1 MATLRI
7 VEYTDPGCPFG
18 FSAEPARHRLRWL
31 YGDEIEWD
39 VRMVGLAES
48 GEEYVER
55 GFTVEAQSETF
66 VQMAGAYGMPIDP
79 GLRERMAATL
89 PACRA
94 VVAARLAYGSTAA
107 RTLVRWLSVKHFG
120 GMLLDEPSTI
130 AAAAQSAGLD
140 AGALA
145 ARMEDADTERALTGD
160 LAAAR
165 APSPEAL
172 AQPERLAGW
181 DGGLRYTCP
190 SYEITRVDDG
200 SRMAAPGFQS
210 LRAYELA
217 IANLAPELARRPDP
231 ERAEDVLEAFDTPL
245 ATREV
250 AEVMGVDTD
259 TARARLAP
267 VARIERV
274 GADGY
279 WTLATA

>member
-7 VEYTDPGCPFG
+7 TEFTDPGCPYG
-18 FSAEPARHRLRWL
+18 FSAEPARHRLMWL

-55 GFTVEAQSETF
+55 GFTVEAQSDAF
-66 VQMAGAYGMPIDP
+66 AQMSQAYGMPIDP
-79 GLRERMAATL
+79 GLRERMAATW

-94 VVAARLAYGSTAA
+94 VVAARLAHGPTVA
-107 RTLVRWLSVKHFG
+107 RTLVRRLSVKHFG
-120 GMLLDEPSTI
+120 GMLLDEPATI
-130 AAAAQSAGLD
+130 AAAARSAGLD
-140 AGALA
+140 ADALA
-145 ARMEDADTERALTGD
+145 AGMAAPDTARAFADD
-160 LAAAR
+160 MSAAR

-172 AQPERLAGW
+172 AQPERLAAW

-190 SYEITRVDDG
+190 SYEISRLDDG
-200 SRMAAPGFQS
+200 TRMAAPGFLP

-231 ERAEDVLEAFDTPL
+231 EGAQEVLEAFDTPL
-245 ATREV
+245 ATQEV
-250 AEVMGVDTD
+250 AEVMGVDID
-259 TARARLAP
+259 RARASLAP

-279 WTLATA
+279 WTLSEG